1 MLRRIAKWTGLA
13 AVAGLGAVMI
23 VVLMPIRP
31 TVPALQPRESTEYWT
46 LDGGYRI
53 AYTRVPSTIE
63 PVGSPVLFLHGG
75 PGGYVHSSTIDV
87 LGRLSRL
94 GRDVYLYDQSGTG
107 LSDRRRPKATT
118 FDSHVRDLY
127 EIVDSHLQATK
138 VVLIGHSYGGEIAT
152 HFASR
157 YPERVEKL
165 VLSSPA
171 VLEPTIFDADGA
183 WVNVNTYPVP
193 EDLQFIDVA
202 QSLAEDTGLRRLPPR
217 AIASIALAFVADV
230 KLASDAELD
239 AALNTMAA
247 GFTHNMVCDPANVR
261 PEEGGGG
268 AYSRTSA
275 NWYPDDLHDPRPGM
289 RAFQAPVLVIQGQC
303 DYIPYA
309 ATAEYVDL
317 FPNAAYHF
325 IEGAGHTLWWD
336 RPDAYEHAIAEF
348 LAGGADVEESAVGQ
362 TASENG

>member
-1 MLRRIAKWTGLA
+1 VTVFRTILKWVGLA
-13 AVAGLGAVMI
+13 TVAGLGIAMI
-23 VVLMPIRP
+23 AVLMPIRP
-31 TVPALQPRESTEYWT
+31 TIPALQPRESTSYWT

-53 AYTRVPSTIE
+53 AYTRVPSATD
-63 PVGSPVLFLHGG
+63 PVGHPILFLHGG

-87 LGRLSRL
+87 VGRLSRL

-118 FDSHVRDLY
+118 FDRHVRDLH
-127 EIVDSHLQATK
+127 EIVDTHLKATE
-138 VVLIGHSYGGEIAT
+138 VVLIGHSYGGELAA

-171 VLEPTIFDADGA
+171 VLEPTLFADDGT
-183 WVNVNTYPVP
+183 WVNLAMYPVP
-193 EDLQFIDVA
+193 DDLEFIDVA
-202 QSLAEDTGLRRLPPR
+202 QSLAEDTSLRHLPLR
-217 AIASIALAFVADV
+217 AIVSIAVAFVADI

-239 AALNTMAA
+239 GALNTMAA
-247 GFTHNMVCDPANVR
+247 GFTHNMVCDPANVF

-275 NWYPDDLHDPRPGM
+275 NWYPDDFQDPRSGM

-303 DYIPYA
+303 DFIPYE

-317 FPNAAYHF
+317 FPNAAYRF
-325 IEGAGHTLWWD
+325 IEEAGHIIWWD
-336 RPDAYEHAIAEF
+336 RPDAYEDAIAEF
-348 LAGGADVEESAVGQ
+348 LADGADGDDAARRPITS
-362 TASENG
+362 